1 LVFYVHFLH
10 FKAIWYIL
18 WPFGAFCGHL
28 GIFCGH
34 LGIFCGH
41 LGIFCGHLVYF
52 SILVCCTKKNLA
64 TLLEVDLKEALGI
77 LHDSTKFD

>member
-1 LVFYVHFLH
+1 MSISYILRLFGIFYGHLVHFVV
-10 FKAIWYIL
+10 IWVYFVVI
-18 WPFGAFCGHL
+18 WVYFVVIWVYFVV
-28 GIFCGH
+28 IW
-34 LGIFCGH
+34 
-41 LGIFCGHLVYF
+41 VYF